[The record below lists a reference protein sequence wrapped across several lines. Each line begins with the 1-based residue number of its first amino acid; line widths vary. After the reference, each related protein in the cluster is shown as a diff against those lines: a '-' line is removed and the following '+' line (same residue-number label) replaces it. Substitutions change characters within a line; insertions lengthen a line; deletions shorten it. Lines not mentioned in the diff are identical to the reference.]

1 VRVAAEMPPSEYLQ
15 KGGTH
20 EVGGF
25 LVADPRSNLRS
36 GEDCLSEY
44 PALKMRDAI
53 AASDWRSDGQAP
65 HEKMENSGEIQIQ
78 DAKHP

>member
-1 VRVAAEMPPSEYLQ
+1 MPPSEYLQ

-36 GEDCLSEY
+36 GEDCLS
-44 PALKMRDAI
+44 
-53 AASDWRSDGQAP
+53 DWRSDGQAP